1 MTRTIRNLALAA
13 LLGLS
18 ANAAVAA
25 DKVSDGVVKIGVLTD
40 MTGYYSDLA
49 GPGSVLAAKMAIH
62 DFGGKVLGKPIEL
75 VSADHQNKA
84 DISSNTARKWFD
96 EEKVDAIV
104 DLVSSSTAG
113 AVMPVAAEKKRIT
126 LLSGPATT
134 AFTGEK
140 CTAYNVHY
148 TYNNWALANGT
159 GREVVKNGGDSW
171 FFVTADY
178 VFGKSLEEDTSN
190 VVKASGGKVLG
201 SARHPSP
208 GTTDFSSYL
217 LQAQASGAKVIGL
230 ANAGSDTINCIKQAK
245 EFGITPK
252 QSLAGLLV
260 FISDVHALGLDIAKG
275 LYLTTAFYWDYD
287 DHTRAWSKKFQSQ
300 PDNAKK
306 AMPTMVQAGV
316 YSAVTHYLQAIKAA
330 GTDQADAV
338 MAKMKATPV
347 NDFFARGTIGP
358 DGLFR
363 HDMFLVQVKT
373 PQESKYP
380 WDYYKI
386 VKKIPAVEA
395 FPTVEAQKCP
405 LAVKR

>member
-13 LLGLS
+13 LLALP
-18 ANAAVAA
+18 AARAAAA
-25 DKVSDGVVKIGVLTD
+25 DKVSDDVVKIGVLTD

-49 GPGSVLAAKMAIH
+49 GPGSVLAVKMAVA
-62 DFGGKVLGKPIEL
+62 DFGGKVLGKPVEVI
-75 VSADHQNKA
+75 SADHQNKA
-84 DISSNTARKWFD
+84 DIASNTARKWFD

-140 CTAYNVHY
+140 CNAYNVHY

-159 GREVVKNGGDSW
+159 GREVVRQGGDSW

-178 VFGKSLEEDTSN
+178 VFGKSLEEDTTK
-190 VVKASGGKVLG
+190 VVKAAGGKVLG

-217 LQAQASGAKVIGL
+217 LQAQASGAKIIGL
-230 ANAGSDTINCIKQAK
+230 ANAGADTVNCIKQAR

-260 FISDVHALGLDIAKG
+260 FISDVHSLGLKAAKG
-275 LYLTTAFYWDYD
+275 LYLTTAFYWDRD
-287 DHTRAWSKKFQSQ
+287 DDSRKWAQRFFER
-300 PDNAKK
+300 AKK
-306 AMPTMVQAGV
+306 MPTMV
-316 YSAVTHYLQAIKAA
+316 H
-330 GTDQADAV
+330 
-338 MAKMKATPV
+338 
-347 NDFFARGTIGP
+347 
-358 DGLFR
+358 
-363 HDMFLVQVKT
+363 
-373 PQESKYP
+373 
-380 WDYYKI
+380 
-386 VKKIPAVEA
+386 
-395 FPTVEAQKCP
+395 
-405 LAVKR
+405 